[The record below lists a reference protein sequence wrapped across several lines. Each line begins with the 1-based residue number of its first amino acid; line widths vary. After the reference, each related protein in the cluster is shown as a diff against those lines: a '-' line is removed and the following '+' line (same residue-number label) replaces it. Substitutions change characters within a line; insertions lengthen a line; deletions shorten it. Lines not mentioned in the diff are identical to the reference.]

1 MLCSLFFIEA
11 KCTGFLIDA
20 EAKTKKDELI
30 VNDNDLK
37 CESVK
42 NTNFVLSSHW
52 KIKYD
57 RMVSN
62 QTDEVIPK

>member
-1 MLCSLFFIEA
+1 MLCSLLFIDA

-37 CESVK
+37 ECESVK
-42 NTNFVLSSHW
+42 TR
-52 KIKYD
+52 IKLF
-57 RMVSN
+57 
-62 QTDEVIPK
+62 QVIGKWNMIVRLRIKPMR

>member
-11 KCTGFLIDA
+11 KCISFLIDA

-30 VNDNDLK
+30 VNDYYLK
-37 CESVK
+37 ECESVK
-42 NTNFVLSSHW
+42 NTNFVLSSHS

-57 RMVSN
+57 RMVS
-62 QTDEVIPK
+62 IKPMR